1 MFPKRIITS
10 SDGSHSIEL
19 IGMQEQYHS
28 IHGAMQESYHIFIQN
43 GLANFKDR
51 DSKISILEVGMG
63 TGLNVLLTLDFAKKH
78 SLNIYYL
85 AVEAYPLEPEFWQ
98 KLNYGMLVD
107 HSNAENVFEKI
118 HLSPWD
124 KPYQLDES
132 FKFRKH
138 QEFIENMVLAE
149 NQYDLVY
156 FDAFNP
162 NLQPELWTEKVF
174 SNIFNSMKDN
184 GVLATYSTKGIV
196 KQALKQSGFEIEK
209 KPGPPGKREILVA
222 HKRANKTTI

>member
-28 IHGAMQESYHIFIQN
+28 IHGAMQESNHIFIQH
-43 GLANFKDR
+43 GLANFIYIK
-51 DSKISILEVGMG
+51 SKIKILEIGMG
-63 TGLNVLLTLDFAKKH
+63 TGLNVLLSWYFAKKH
-78 SLNIYYL
+78 SINIDYL

-98 KLNYGMLVD
+98 KLNYGGLIE
-107 HSNAENVFEKI
+107 HSEAETVFEKL
-118 HLSPWD
+118 HTNAWNKDFL
-124 KPYQLDES
+124 LDEDFTIS
-132 FKFRKH
+132 KQH
-138 QEFIENMVLAE
+138 SFIENMVLAE

-162 NLQPELWTEKVF
+162 NLQPELWTEAVF
-174 SNIFNSMKDN
+174 SNIYTSMKDN
-184 GVLATYSTKGIV
+184 GILATYSTKGIV
-196 KQALKQSGFEIEK
+196 KRALKQSGFEIEK

-222 HKRANKTTI
+222 HKRAN